1 LSRDYDF
8 DLFTIGGGSG
18 GVRASRVCANLGARV
33 AIAESGRFG
42 GTCVNVGCIPKKLF
56 SYAAHVREELKDAA
70 DFGWNIPEPSF
81 DWTRLLANKD
91 REIDRL
97 NGVYERV
104 LVNAGVTILRGRAV
118 VKGKNQVEIN
128 GKTVTA
134 RHILVATGS
143 WPQKPDIPGAELA
156 ITSNEAFHLEK
167 LPRRAL
173 VVGGGYIAVEFA
185 SIFHGLGVQTTLA
198 YRGARLL
205 RGFDADL
212 GTRLAEE
219 MQHKGVSV
227 SLQKNPSKIEK
238 GLQVHFE
245 DGSSEQFDLVM
256 FATGRVPNTANLGLE
271 AAGVK
276 LGDYGAIA
284 VDNYSKSSVDSIHA
298 IGDVTNRLNL
308 TPVATS
314 EGMALAKTLFGGA
327 PTPVDHDNV
336 PTAVF
341 AHPNLATVGL
351 PEHRA
356 RERYGK
362 VDVYKADFRSLK
374 HTMGASEEKI
384 FMKLVVDA
392 ASQRVVGAHMIG
404 PDAGEIIQGIA
415 IAVKMGATKAQ
426 FDATIGIHPTAAEEF
441 VTLRTK
447 APAL

>member
-1 LSRDYDF
+1 M
-8 DLFTIGGGSG
+8 
-18 GVRASRVCANLGARV
+18 
-33 AIAESGRFG
+33 
-42 GTCVNVGCIPKKLF
+42 
-56 SYAAHVREELKDAA
+56 REELKDAA
-70 DFGWNIPEPSF
+70 DFGWNIAEPSF

-134 RHILVATGS
+134 KHILVATGS
-143 WPQKPDIPGAELA
+143 WPQKPDMPGAEFA
-156 ITSNEAFHLEK
+156 ITSNEAFHLEQ
-167 LPRRAL
+167 LPKRAL

-185 SIFHGLGVQTTLA
+185 SIFHGLGVATTLA
-198 YRGARLL
+198 YRGSRLL

-219 MQHKGVSV
+219 MQRKGVSV
-227 SLQKNPSKIEK
+227 LLQKNPAKIEK
-238 GLQVHFE
+238 GLKVQFE

-256 FATGRVPNTANLGLE
+256 FATGRKPNTANLGLE

-276 LGDYGAIA
+276 LAADGAIL
-284 VDNYSKSSVDSIHA
+284 VDNYSRSSVDSIHA

-356 RERYGK
+356 RERYGQ
-362 VDVYKADFRSLK
+362 VDIYRASFRALK

-392 ASQRVVGAHMIG
+392 ASQRVVGAHMLG

-415 IAVKMGATKAQ
+415 IAVKLGATKAQ

-441 VTLRTK
+441 VTMREK